1 VKELTSEETKKE
13 SMLEGR
19 QQTFEHKLTLKG
31 VILVQVGNSGVV
43 IGSLKKS
50 LQYRIQFSNLKTYQ
64 RLLYLQMF
72 LATFYYSVT
81 PFTLSP
87 NICTMGMISNRLR
100 SIRVR

>member
-1 VKELTSEETKKE
+1 MKKLNKK
-13 SMLEGR
+13 SVLEGR
-19 QQTFEHKLTLKG
+19 QPTFEHKLTLKG

-43 IGSLKKS
+43 IGSLKK
-50 LQYRIQFSNLKTYQ
+50 IQSSNLKTYQ
-64 RLLYLQMF
+64 KLLYLQMF

-87 NICTMGMISNRLR
+87 NICMMGMKCNRLR